1 MSSASIAQVCKWPQ
15 AAPLLL
21 GGIYDLLSAIDTARA
36 GRERRQQSRSMQ
48 ALEGGLRVL
57 SILTIWM
64 IDKEEGDDDTD

>member
-1 MSSASIAQVCKWPQ
+1 
-15 AAPLLL
+15 
-21 GGIYDLLSAIDTARA
+21 
-36 GRERRQQSRSMQ
+36 MQ